1 MASIDVSGVLK
12 IWDVA
17 QNVLIQQ
24 FHASNM
30 WLTTVDVEKQEG
42 KKVACGTLDGKV
54 LVYE

>member
-30 WLTTVDVEKQEG
+30 WLTTVDVEK
-42 KKVACGTLDGKV
+42 
-54 LVYE
+54 